1 MNKAKHIST
10 VEADLMFA
18 KILSKKNKEKGITKA
33 TAVAGRM
40 EFNEFMVALKQ
51 ISTQIYPDLDKDE
64 ALLKLVESKILP
76 LEK

>member
-1 MNKAKHIST
+1 MSKAKSITT

-18 KILSKKNKEKGITKA
+18 KILSKKNKEKGTTKA

-40 EFNEFMVALKQ
+40 EFNEFMVALKM
-51 ISTQIYPDLDKDE
+51 ISTQVYPDLDKDE
-64 ALLKLVESKILP
+64 ALLKLVEDKILP